1 MVLDGL
7 KDGLFMPVGAMLAR
21 KFMMAKNLLVGG
33 VLVAEG
39 LVDGVVLK
47 GGLEDGDHVRR
58 LHGLL
63 LKLRR
68 WMSEFR
74 LEFRLELLKLRQL
87 R

>member
-1 MVLDGL
+1 MTARIFMVAWNFGSWVD
-7 KDGLFMPVGAMLAR
+7 
-21 KFMMAKNLLVGG
+21 G
-33 VLVAEG
+33 VLVGEE
-39 LVDGVVLK
+39 LVDRVVLK
-47 GGLEDGDHVRR
+47 LGLEDGDHVRR